1 MTREQTISAFQ
12 RNHLSQ
18 LSVFFFAILCSF
30 VLTIADAALLQSFFG
45 GKDGRMM
52 AHPEGFR

>member
-1 MTREQTISAFQ
+1 MTREQIISAFQ
-12 RNHLSQ
+12 QNYLSQ
-18 LSVFFFAILCSF
+18 LSVFFIAILCSF
-30 VLTIADAALLQSFFG
+30 VLAIAGVALLQSFFG